1 MALRLPLAVSL
12 LAVMA
17 PLSTAFVAGV
27 ALAVLAGV
35 AGAHDYT
42 LKDLLIDHPSARPTP
57 PGARVGGAYFTLE
70 NRGRAADR
78 LVRVDSPVAGSAELH
93 SMAMEGNLMK
103 MRPIVAL
110 DIPAG
115 AKVALAPG
123 GYHVML
129 VDLKRPLVAGEA
141 FPLRLTFE
149 RAGTIEV
156 SARIEAAAGVPAA
169 SGEPLAPAHG
179 MHRN

>member
-1 MALRLPLAVSL
+1 MALVVTTMPGGRLGRMRPMPLRLRLADSL
-12 LAVMA
+12 LAV
-17 PLSTAFVAGV
+17 VAGV
-27 ALAVLAGV
+27 VLATFADV

-42 LKDLLIDHPSARPTP
+42 LKDLVIVHPSARPTP

-70 NRGRAADR
+70 NRGRGGDR
-78 LVRVDSPVAGSAELH
+78 LVRVDSPVAGSVELH

-103 MRPIVAL
+103 MRQLTGL
-110 DIPAG
+110 DVPAG
-115 AKVALAPG
+115 AKIAFSPG

-129 VDLKRPLVAGEA
+129 VDLKQPLVAGQA

-156 SARIEAAAGVPAA
+156 SAQVEA
-169 SGEPLAPAHG
+169 
-179 MHRN
+179 R